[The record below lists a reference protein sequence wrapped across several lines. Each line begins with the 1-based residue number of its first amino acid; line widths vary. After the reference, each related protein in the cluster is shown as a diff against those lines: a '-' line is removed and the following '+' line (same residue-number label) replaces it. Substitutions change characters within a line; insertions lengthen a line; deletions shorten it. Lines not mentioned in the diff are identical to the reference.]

1 MRNARHRFSVAICL
15 LQESASFLV
24 RSLETIFSLPAGPAH
39 AKRDLNAAV
48 KSVLGDAKPE
58 KGRISLELPEIAENG
73 NTVPFSFSIESP
85 MTKADHVKEVHIF
98 ASGNPRPD
106 VATFMF
112 SPSSGKAS
120 ANSRMRLGKTQDIVA
135 IAKMNDGKFY
145 MTRQTVKVTIGG
157 CGG

>member
-1 MRNARHRFSVAICL
+1 MTAKVELKKIDRRDFVLGTAAVAALAAIV
-15 LQESASFLV
+15 S
-24 RSLETIFSLPAGPAH
+24 IPAGPAH
-39 AKRDLNAAV
+39 AKRGLDEAV
-48 KSVLGDAKPE
+48 KSVLGDVKPA
-58 KGRISLELPEIAENG
+58 KGRVSLELPEIAENG
-73 NTVPFSFSIESP
+73 NTVPFSFSVESP

-135 IAKMNDGKFY
+135 IAKMSDGKFY